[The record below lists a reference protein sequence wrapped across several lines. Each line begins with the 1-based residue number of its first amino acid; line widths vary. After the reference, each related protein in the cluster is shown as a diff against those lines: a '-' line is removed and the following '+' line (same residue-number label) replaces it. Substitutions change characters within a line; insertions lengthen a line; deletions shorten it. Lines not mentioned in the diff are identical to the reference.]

1 MDILKAAS
9 YGWDK
14 KSAIKMVL
22 RNLTPEEFRKHSC
35 LDDHLAEQPSTM
47 IYYVRTRKRI
57 TRDNEI
63 EGIGIHHGHG
73 ELSDYVS
80 LDTSPTF
87 KKRKGYREFV
97 LKMAEHLGAGKK
109 GVFFFDEPE
118 IWDDISGNLWNGAKM
133 IGHKEIADL
142 AVYFHNEFVSKHKK
156 GAKTRIFTAYEN
168 LTLKE
173 ILRMKYNPR
182 KVIEFSIDEIP

>member
-14 KSAIKMVL
+14 KSAIKMFL
-22 RNLTPEEFRKHSC
+22 RNLTPEEFRRHSW
-35 LDDHLAEQPSTM
+35 LDDYLADRPSTM
-47 IYYVRTRKRI
+47 IYYMRTRERTARNI
-57 TRDNEI
+57 GGIEI
-63 EGIGIHHGHG
+63 QHGHG
-73 ELSDYVS
+73 EPTAYVS

-87 KKRKGYREFV
+87 KKCNGYREFV
-97 LKMAEHLGAGKK
+97 LKMVEHLGAEKK
-109 GVFFFDEPE
+109 AVFFCDETD
-118 IWDDISGNLWNGAKM
+118 IWDSICGNLWNGARM
-133 IGHKEIADL
+133 IGHKQIADL

-156 GAKTRIFTAYEN
+156 GAKTRICVGYEN